1 MRSDRDMDTTWFR
14 RFGEPV
20 PTAPRLVCMPH
31 AGGSASVYAPLA
43 RQLSGALDVVAV
55 QYPGRQDRR
64 AEPAA
69 DSISGLAAR
78 IADRL
83 AAMADDR
90 PYALFGH
97 SMGALVAY
105 ETARILR
112 DGPTPSPTRLFLS
125 GRGAPG
131 PAPARHDRLKDD
143 AEILAAVQ
151 NLGGTD
157 TAVLDDRDML
167 DMVMPVLRADYGA
180 LASYRWQD
188 GPVLNIPLTVL
199 VGDADPVVPVA
210 SAAGWAQRTDQD
222 NEVLVFSGGHF
233 FLSERLHEVSTVVR
247 SRLTAVTGG
256 SSGIPGSGPI
266 GGIAGGTSA
275 GPGGPQAAGRARS
288 AASPREP
295 GGGDQRTAQRALA

>member
-1 MRSDRDMDTTWFR
+1 MDTTWFR

-20 PTAPRLVCMPH
+20 PMVPRLVCMPH

-43 RQLSGALDVVAV
+43 RKLSEALDVLAV
-55 QYPGRQDRR
+55 QYPARQDRR
-64 AEPAA
+64 AEPPA
-69 DSISGLAAR
+69 DSILDLATR

-105 ETARILR
+105 ETARILQN
-112 DGPTPSPTRLFLS
+112 GSTPPPTRLFLS

-131 PAPARHDRLKDD
+131 PTPARHDQLEGD
-143 AEILAAVQ
+143 AEILAAVRS
-151 NLGGTD
+151 LGGTG
-157 TAVLDDRDML
+157 TAVLDDRELL
-167 DMVMPVLRADYGA
+167 DMVMPALRADYGA

-199 VGDADPVVPVA
+199 VGDADPVAPVA
-210 SAAGWAQRTDQD
+210 SAAGWARQTDQD

-233 FLSERLHEVSTVVR
+233 FLNERLHEVSTVVL

-288 AASPREP
+288 AASPCEP
-295 GGGDQRTAQRALA
+295 GGGDQRTAGRALA

>member
-1 MRSDRDMDTTWFR
+1 MDITWFR

-20 PTAPRLVCMPH
+20 PTAPRLICLPH
-31 AGGSASVYAPLA
+31 AGGSASSYAPLS
-43 RQLSGALDVVAV
+43 RKLSGALDVLAV
-55 QYPGRQDRR
+55 QYPARQDRR

-69 DSISGLAAR
+69 DGILDLAAR

-83 AAMADDR
+83 AAVADDR

-105 ETARILR
+105 ETARILQSS
-112 DGPTPSPTRLFLS
+112 GTPLPARLFLS

-131 PAPARHDRLKDD
+131 PTPDRNDRLQDD
-143 AEILAAVQ
+143 AEILAAVR

-157 TAVLDDRDML
+157 AAVLDDPEL
-167 DMVMPVLRADYGA
+167 VDMVLPALRADYGA

-199 VGDADPVVPVA
+199 VGDADPVAPVE
-210 SAAGWAQRTDQD
+210 STAGWAGQTDRD
-222 NEVLVFSGGHF
+222 NEVLVLSGGHF
-233 FLSERLHEVSTVVR
+233 YLSERLDEVSTVVL

-266 GGIAGGTSA
+266 GGMARGTST
-275 GPGGPQAAGRARS
+275 GPGGPQAAGRAGS
-288 AASPREP
+288 VAPAGEP
-295 GGGDQRTAQRALA
+295 GGGDQRTAGRALA